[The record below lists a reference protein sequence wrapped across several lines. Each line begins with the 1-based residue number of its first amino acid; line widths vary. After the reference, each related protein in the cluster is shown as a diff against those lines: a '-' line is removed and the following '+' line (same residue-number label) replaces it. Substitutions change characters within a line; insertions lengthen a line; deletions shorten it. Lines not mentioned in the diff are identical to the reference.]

1 MRSVVGWLGCFRLAV
16 VLLQLPIDGLA
27 PNTEEPGRTGFVSR
41 SIVERG
47 FNRMTLDLVHRRRHV
62 YFQFGDA
69 AFTGGLRSL
78 DANQR
83 VSLGSDIA
91 NGGRQVIEL
100 DLSSRGN
107 DHTSLDCIFKFPDV
121 ARPVVAN
128 QSLKSSLGNA

>member
-1 MRSVVGWLGCFRLAV
+1 MRSVVCWLGSFRLAV
-16 VLLQLPIDGLA
+16 VLLQFPIDGLSA
-27 PNTEEPGRTGFVSR
+27 NIKQTSRPGFVSR

-47 FNRMTLDLVHRRRHV
+47 LNRMALDLVHRRRHV

-83 VSLGSDIA
+83 LSLGSDIA